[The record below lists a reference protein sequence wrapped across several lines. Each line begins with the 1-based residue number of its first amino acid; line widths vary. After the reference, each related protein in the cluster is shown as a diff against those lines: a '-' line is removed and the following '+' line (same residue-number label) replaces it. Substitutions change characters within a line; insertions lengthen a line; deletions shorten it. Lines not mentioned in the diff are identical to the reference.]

1 MGSLRALA
9 MLAVAVVLGVGMSLA
24 CVAVAPQGT
33 RPTPSVT
40 LAQAPAVPPYDAPG
54 KPVLTTAR
62 LGGPIPAGHRLSI
75 PRLDIDLPITEGDIQ
90 RDVVD
95 QRTPEDAAFHLPGT
109 VLPGEPGNSYLY
121 AHARQGMFL
130 TLWDARVG
138 DLVFITTP
146 QGAVLAYVV
155 TEIRPRVPP
164 GDVSPAQP
172 TATERLTLQTST
184 GPSALDPRF
193 VVFANPVGWMDDE
206 GWR

>member
-1 MGSLRALA
+1 
-9 MLAVAVVLGVGMSLA
+9 MSLA
-24 CVAVAPQGT
+24 CVPDAPRETRPEPSVIVARAPTVAPHE
-33 RPTPSVT
+33 
-40 LAQAPAVPPYDAPG
+40 APG
-54 KPVLTTAR
+54 ETVPTAAR
-62 LGGPIPAGHRLSI
+62 LGGPIPNGYRLSI
-75 PRLDIDLPITEGDIQ
+75 PRLNIDLPITEGDIQ

-109 VLPGEPGNSYLY
+109 VLPGEPGNTYLY

-130 TLWDARVG
+130 TLWNARAG
-138 DLVFITTP
+138 DLVFISTP

-155 TEIRPRVPP
+155 REVLPRVSP

-184 GPSALDPRF
+184 GPSASDPRF
-193 VVFANPVGWMDDE
+193 VVFANPAAWLDDD